1 MAVTAKMYGLAHKSA
16 WNKEI
21 DFDSDTIKAVLCGS
35 GYTPNQDTHQY
46 ASSLT
51 NELTDGSYA
60 RKTLTGKSV
69 SYDAASNT
77 LKLDA
82 ADFGWIALTSTFR
95 YMVYV
100 DTQTGSDA
108 TSPLIAVVDFGADQV
123 ATAQDVNITL
133 DADGLVTVQVS

>member
-21 DFDSDTIKAVLCGS
+21 DFDSDTIKAVLCDI

-51 NELTDGSYA
+51 DECTDASYS
-60 RKTLTGKSV
+60 RKTLSSKSV
-69 SYDAASNT
+69 SYDAATNT
-77 LKLDA
+77 FKLDA
-82 ADFGWIALTSTFR
+82 ADFGWTALTETFR

-108 TSPLIAVVDFGADQV
+108 TSPLIAVVDFGSQQTV
-123 ATAQDVNITL
+123 SAQDVNIAL
-133 DADGLVTVQVS
+133 DADGLVTVTVA

>member
-21 DFDSDTIKAVLCGS
+21 DFDSDTIKAVLCDT

-46 ASSLT
+46 ASSLAD
-51 NELTDGSYA
+51 ECADASYS
-60 RKTLTGKSV
+60 RKTLASKAV
-69 SYDAASNT
+69 SYDGASNT

-82 ADFGWIALTSTFR
+82 ADFGWTALTETFR
-95 YMVYV
+95 YLVYV

-108 TSPLIAVVDFGADQV
+108 TSPLIAYVDFGSQQT

-133 DADGLVTVQVS
+133 DADGLVTVTVA